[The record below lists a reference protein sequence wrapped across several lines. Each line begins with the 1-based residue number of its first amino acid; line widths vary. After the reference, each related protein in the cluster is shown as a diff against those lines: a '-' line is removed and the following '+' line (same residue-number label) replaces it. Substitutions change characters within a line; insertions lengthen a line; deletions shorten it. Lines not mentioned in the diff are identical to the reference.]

1 MVKMKRVVLLTMIV
15 LILSACSKMIAHP
28 VAPQGTAHRII
39 MRKRSRYGD
48 LMNLRQARM
57 VFIIGWE
64 ILTVLLLW
72 RKSIILTRKHM
83 SSIRCAVNRNAN
95 IMMRAAQQFL
105 DGQNTGEVYGTM
117 QISCILSRIAADI
130 HGYTEW
136 TQTEVIEKSCLK

>member
-1 MVKMKRVVLLTMIV
+1 MKRVVLLTMIV
-15 LILSACSKMIAHP
+15 LILSACSKNDSSP
-28 VAPQGTAHRII
+28 SGTT
-39 MRKRSRYGD
+39 GD
-48 LMNLRQARM
+48 GTQNNYEEVRM

-72 RKSIILTRKHM
+72 RKSIILTRKHT

-117 QISCILSRIAADI
+117 RISCILSRIAADI